1 MKPWKN
7 CCVHI
12 LSLIHILLR
21 RQEGF
26 LSGEDIGR
34 ELSIT
39 RAAVWKGIK
48 KLREEGYEIEA
59 VTNRGY
65 RLTNPETMYNK
76 RELEQGLKTKTMG
89 QTIYFYEETDTTN
102 NRAREL
108 ALEGAPEGTLVVA
121 EKQTAGRGRRGKV
134 WESPLGTG
142 IWMSLVLRPQ
152 IMPAEAS
159 VLTLLCGLATAEAI
173 EAETGLSAG
182 IKWPN
187 DILINGKK
195 AVGILTEMDCEMS
208 EVHFVIPGIGINV
221 NTASFPPEIAEIA
234 TSLYLECGKTVSR
247 RRLVHRVL
255 ERLEE
260 HYETFLRT
268 GSFAAMLED
277 YRKHCITLGK
287 EVHVLGREPFFA
299 EALDITPEGEL
310 LVRRADNGKEEVV
323 FSGEV
328 SIRGVI

>member
-1 MKPWKN
+1 MYR
-7 CCVHI
+7 I
-12 LSLIHILLR
+12 LELLR

-89 QTIYFYEETDTTN
+89 QSIYFYEETDTTN

-173 EAETGLSAG
+173 KAETGLSAG

-195 AVGILTEMDCEMS
+195 AVGVLTEMDCEMS

-221 NTASFPPEIAEIA
+221 NTASFPPEIADIA

-247 RRLVHRVL
+247 RRLVHKVL

-268 GSFAAMLED
+268 GSFTAMLED

>member
-1 MKPWKN
+1 MYR
-7 CCVHI
+7 I
-12 LSLIHILLR
+12 LELLR

-108 ALEGAPEGTLVVA
+108 ALEGASEGTLVVA

-152 IMPAEAS
+152 IAPAEAS

-268 GSFAAMLED
+268 GSFDAMLED

>member
-1 MKPWKN
+1 MYR
-7 CCVHI
+7 I
-12 LSLIHILLR
+12 LELLR

-89 QTIYFYEETDTTN
+89 QSIYFYEETDTTN

-173 EAETGLSAG
+173 KAETGLSAG

-221 NTASFPPEIAEIA
+221 NTASFPPEIADIA

-247 RRLVHRVL
+247 RRLVHKVL

-260 HYETFLRT
+260 QYETFLRT
-268 GSFAAMLED
+268 GSFTAMLED

>member
-1 MKPWKN
+1 MYR
-7 CCVHI
+7 I
-12 LSLIHILLR
+12 LELLR

-89 QTIYFYEETDTTN
+89 QSIYFYEETDTTN

-108 ALEGAPEGTLVVA
+108 AQEGAPEGTLVVA

-208 EVHFVIPGIGINV
+208 QVHFVIPGIGINV
-221 NTASFPPEIAEIA
+221 NTASFPPEIVDIA

-247 RRLVHRVL
+247 RRLVHKVL

-268 GSFAAMLED
+268 GSFTAMLED

>member
-1 MKPWKN
+1 MYR
-7 CCVHI
+7 I
-12 LSLIHILLR
+12 LELLR

-89 QTIYFYEETDTTN
+89 QSIYFYEETDTTN

-152 IMPAEAS
+152 IMPAEAP

-173 EAETGLSAG
+173 KAETGLSAG

-221 NTASFPPEIAEIA
+221 NTASFPPEIADIA

-247 RRLVHRVL
+247 RRLVHKVL

-268 GSFAAMLED
+268 GSFTAMLED

>member
-1 MKPWKN
+1 MYR
-7 CCVHI
+7 I
-12 LSLIHILLR
+12 LELLR

-247 RRLVHRVL
+247 RRLVHKVL
-255 ERLEE
+255 ERLED

-287 EVHVLGREPFFA
+287 EVHVLGRQPFFA

>member
-1 MKPWKN
+1 MYR
-7 CCVHI
+7 I
-12 LSLIHILLR
+12 LELLR

-121 EKQTAGRGRRGKV
+121 EKQTDGRGRRGKV

-221 NTASFPPEIAEIA
+221 NTASFPPEIADIA

-247 RRLVHRVL
+247 RRLVHKVL
-255 ERLEE
+255 ERLGG

-268 GSFAAMLED
+268 GSFTAMLED

>member
-1 MKPWKN
+1 MYR
-7 CCVHI
+7 I
-12 LSLIHILLR
+12 LELLR

-89 QTIYFYEETDTTN
+89 QSIYFYEETDTTN

-255 ERLEE
+255 ERLEGE
-260 HYETFLRT
+260 YETFLRR
-268 GSFAAMLED
+268 GSCGAMLED
-277 YRKHCITLGK
+277 YRRHCITLGK

>member
-1 MKPWKN
+1 MYR
-7 CCVHI
+7 I
-12 LSLIHILLR
+12 LELLR

-108 ALEGAPEGTLVVA
+108 ALEGASEGTLVVA

-152 IMPAEAS
+152 IAPTEAS

-247 RRLVHRVL
+247 RRLVHKVL

>member
-1 MKPWKN
+1 MYR
-7 CCVHI
+7 I
-12 LSLIHILLR
+12 LELLR

-89 QTIYFYEETDTTN
+89 QSIYFYEETDTTN

-152 IMPAEAS
+152 IAPAEAS

-221 NTASFPPEIAEIA
+221 NTASFPPEIADIA

-247 RRLVHRVL
+247 RRLVHKVL

-268 GSFAAMLED
+268 GSFTAMLED

>member
-1 MKPWKN
+1 MYR
-7 CCVHI
+7 I
-12 LSLIHILLR
+12 LELLR
-21 RQEGF
+21 RREGF

-89 QTIYFYEETDTTN
+89 QSIYFYEETDTTN

-173 EAETGLSAG
+173 EVETGLSAG

-208 EVHFVIPGIGINV
+208 QVHFVIPGIGINV
-221 NTASFPPEIAEIA
+221 NTTSFPPEIADIA

-247 RRLVHRVL
+247 RRLVHKVL

-268 GSFAAMLED
+268 GSFTAMLED

>member
-1 MKPWKN
+1 MYR
-7 CCVHI
+7 I
-12 LSLIHILLR
+12 LELLR

-89 QTIYFYEETDTTN
+89 QSIYFYEETDTTN

-159 VLTLLCGLATAEAI
+159 VLTILCGLATAEAI
-173 EAETGLSAG
+173 EVETGLSAG

-208 EVHFVIPGIGINV
+208 QVHFVIPGIGINV
-221 NTASFPPEIAEIA
+221 NTTSFPPEIADIA

-247 RRLVHRVL
+247 RRLVHKVL

-268 GSFAAMLED
+268 GSFTAMLED

>member
-1 MKPWKN
+1 MYR
-7 CCVHI
+7 I
-12 LSLIHILLR
+12 LELLQQ
-21 RQEGF
+21 QEGF

-89 QTIYFYEETDTTN
+89 QSIYFYEEIDTTN

-152 IMPAEAS
+152 IRPAEAS

-221 NTASFPPEIAEIA
+221 NTASFPPEIADIA

-247 RRLVHRVL
+247 RRLVHKVL
-255 ERLEE
+255 ERLEA
-260 HYETFLRT
+260 HYETFLRAGNFT
-268 GSFAAMLED
+268 AMLED

>member
-1 MKPWKN
+1 MYR
-7 CCVHI
+7 I
-12 LSLIHILLR
+12 LELLR

-89 QTIYFYEETDTTN
+89 QSIYFYEETDTTN

-152 IMPAEAS
+152 IAPAEAS

-173 EAETGLSAG
+173 ETETGLSAG

-221 NTASFPPEIAEIA
+221 NTASFPPEIA

-247 RRLVHRVL
+247 RRLVHKVL

>member
-1 MKPWKN
+1 MYR
-7 CCVHI
+7 I
-12 LSLIHILLR
+12 LELLR

-89 QTIYFYEETDTTN
+89 QSIYFYEETDTTN

-121 EKQTAGRGRRGKV
+121 EKQTDGRGRRGKV

-173 EAETGLSAG
+173 KAETGLSAG

-221 NTASFPPEIAEIA
+221 NTASFPPEIADIA

-247 RRLVHRVL
+247 RRLVHKVL

-268 GSFAAMLED
+268 GSFTAMLED

>member
-1 MKPWKN
+1 MYR
-7 CCVHI
+7 I
-12 LSLIHILLR
+12 LELLR

-152 IMPAEAS
+152 IAPAEAS

-247 RRLVHRVL
+247 RRLVHKVL

-268 GSFAAMLED
+268 GSFAAMLEN

>member
-1 MKPWKN
+1 MYR
-7 CCVHI
+7 I
-12 LSLIHILLR
+12 LELLR

-89 QTIYFYEETDTTN
+89 QSIYFYEETDTTN

-152 IMPAEAS
+152 IMPAGAS

-173 EAETGLSAG
+173 EVETGLSAG

-208 EVHFVIPGIGINV
+208 QVHFVIPGIGINV
-221 NTASFPPEIAEIA
+221 NTASFPPEIVDIA

-247 RRLVHRVL
+247 RRLVHKVL

-268 GSFAAMLED
+268 GSFTAMLED

>member
-1 MKPWKN
+1 MYR
-7 CCVHI
+7 I
-12 LSLIHILLR
+12 LELLR

-89 QTIYFYEETDTTN
+89 QSIYFYEETDTTN

-152 IMPAEAS
+152 IAPAEAS

-247 RRLVHRVL
+247 RRLVHKVL

-260 HYETFLRT
+260 HYETFLQT

>member
-1 MKPWKN
+1 MYR
-7 CCVHI
+7 I
-12 LSLIHILLR
+12 LELLR

-89 QTIYFYEETDTTN
+89 QSIYFYEETDTTN

-221 NTASFPPEIAEIA
+221 NTASFPPEIADIA

-247 RRLVHRVL
+247 RRLVHKVL

-268 GSFAAMLED
+268 GSFTAMLED

-310 LVRRADNGKEEVV
+310 LVRRADNGKEEVG

>member
-1 MKPWKN
+1 MYR
-7 CCVHI
+7 I
-12 LSLIHILLR
+12 LELLR

-89 QTIYFYEETDTTN
+89 QFIYFYEETDTTN

-152 IMPAEAS
+152 IAPAEAS

-247 RRLVHRVL
+247 RRLVHKVL

>member
-1 MKPWKN
+1 MYR
-7 CCVHI
+7 I
-12 LSLIHILLR
+12 LELLR

-121 EKQTAGRGRRGKV
+121 EKQTAGRGRRGKA

-152 IMPAEAS
+152 IRPAEAS

-208 EVHFVIPGIGINV
+208 QVHFVIPGIGINV
-221 NTASFPPEIAEIA
+221 NTASFPPEIADIA

-247 RRLVHRVL
+247 RRLVHKVM

-268 GSFAAMLED
+268 GSFTAMLED

>member
-1 MKPWKN
+1 MYR
-7 CCVHI
+7 I
-12 LSLIHILLR
+12 LELLR

-152 IMPAEAS
+152 IAPTEAS

>member
-1 MKPWKN
+1 MYR
-7 CCVHI
+7 I
-12 LSLIHILLR
+12 LELLR

-89 QTIYFYEETDTTN
+89 QSIYFYEETDTTN

-152 IMPAEAS
+152 IAPAEAS

-221 NTASFPPEIAEIA
+221 NMASFPPEIAEIA

-247 RRLVHRVL
+247 RRLVHKVL

>member
-1 MKPWKN
+1 MYR
-7 CCVHI
+7 I
-12 LSLIHILLR
+12 LELLR

-89 QTIYFYEETDTTN
+89 QSIYFYEETDTTN

-173 EAETGLSAG
+173 KAETGLSAG

-221 NTASFPPEIAEIA
+221 NTASFPPEIADIA

-247 RRLVHRVL
+247 RRLVHKVL

-268 GSFAAMLED
+268 GSFTAMLED

>member
-1 MKPWKN
+1 MYR
-7 CCVHI
+7 I
-12 LSLIHILLR
+12 LELLR

-152 IMPAEAS
+152 IAPAEAS
-159 VLTLLCGLATAEAI
+159 VLTLLCGLATAEAV
-173 EAETGLSAG
+173 EAETGLSAD

-247 RRLVHRVL
+247 RRLVHKVL

-299 EALDITPEGEL
+299 EALGITPEGEL

>member
-1 MKPWKN
+1 MYR
-7 CCVHI
+7 I
-12 LSLIHILLR
+12 LELLR

-89 QTIYFYEETDTTN
+89 QSIYFYEETDTTN

-152 IMPAEAS
+152 IAPTEAS

-187 DILINGKK
+187 DILINGEK

>member
-1 MKPWKN
+1 MYR
-7 CCVHI
+7 I
-12 LSLIHILLR
+12 LELLR

-89 QTIYFYEETDTTN
+89 QSIYFYEETDTTN

-152 IMPAEAS
+152 IAPAEAS

-208 EVHFVIPGIGINV
+208 QVHFVIPGIGINV

-234 TSLYLECGKTVSR
+234 TSLYLESGKTVSR
-247 RRLVHRVL
+247 RRLVHKVL
-255 ERLEE
+255 ERLEG
-260 HYETFLRT
+260 HYNTFLQT
-268 GSFAAMLED
+268 GSFSAMLED

-310 LVRRADNGKEEVV
+310 LVRRSDNGKEEVV

>member
-1 MKPWKN
+1 MYR
-7 CCVHI
+7 I
-12 LSLIHILLR
+12 LELLR

-89 QTIYFYEETDTTN
+89 QSIYFYEETDTTN

-108 ALEGAPEGTLVVA
+108 ALEGAPEGTLVIA

-208 EVHFVIPGIGINV
+208 QVHFVIPGIGINV

-247 RRLVHRVL
+247 RRLVHKVL

-268 GSFAAMLED
+268 GSFTAMLED

>member
-1 MKPWKN
+1 MYR
-7 CCVHI
+7 I
-12 LSLIHILLR
+12 LELLR

-48 KLREEGYEIEA
+48 KLREEGYEIGA

-173 EAETGLSAG
+173 EAKTGLSAG

-247 RRLVHRVL
+247 RRLVHKVL

>member
-1 MKPWKN
+1 MYR
-7 CCVHI
+7 I
-12 LSLIHILLR
+12 LELLR

-89 QTIYFYEETDTTN
+89 QSIYFYEETDTTN

-208 EVHFVIPGIGINV
+208 QVHFVIPGIGINV
-221 NTASFPPEIAEIA
+221 NTASFPPEIADIA

-247 RRLVHRVL
+247 RRLVHKVL

-268 GSFAAMLED
+268 GSFTAMLED

-310 LVRRADNGKEEVV
+310 LVHRADNGKEGVV

>member
-1 MKPWKN
+1 MYR
-7 CCVHI
+7 I
-12 LSLIHILLR
+12 LELLR

-152 IMPAEAS
+152 IAPTEAS

-173 EAETGLSAG
+173 EAETGLYAG

>member
-1 MKPWKN
+1 MYR
-7 CCVHI
+7 I
-12 LSLIHILLR
+12 LELLR

-102 NRAREL
+102 NHAREL

-152 IMPAEAS
+152 IAPTEAS

-221 NTASFPPEIAEIA
+221 NTASFPPEIADIA

-247 RRLVHRVL
+247 RRLVHKVL

>member
-1 MKPWKN
+1 MYR
-7 CCVHI
+7 I
-12 LSLIHILLR
+12 LELLR

-89 QTIYFYEETDTTN
+89 QSIYFYEETDTTN

-152 IMPAEAS
+152 TMPAEAS
-159 VLTLLCGLATAEAI
+159 GRTLLCGQATAEAI

>member
-1 MKPWKN
+1 MYR
-7 CCVHI
+7 I
-12 LSLIHILLR
+12 LELLR

-89 QTIYFYEETDTTN
+89 QSIYFYEETDTTN

-159 VLTLLCGLATAEAI
+159 VLNLLCGLATAEAI
-173 EAETGLSAG
+173 EEETGLSAG

-221 NTASFPPEIAEIA
+221 NTASFPPEIADIA

-247 RRLVHRVL
+247 RRLVHKVL

-268 GSFAAMLED
+268 GSFTAMLED

>member
-1 MKPWKN
+1 MYR
-7 CCVHI
+7 I
-12 LSLIHILLR
+12 LELLR

-89 QTIYFYEETDTTN
+89 QSIYFYEETDTTN

-108 ALEGAPEGTLVVA
+108 AQEGAPEGTLVVA

-173 EAETGLSAG
+173 KAETGLSAG

-221 NTASFPPEIAEIA
+221 NTAPFPPEIADIA

-247 RRLVHRVL
+247 RRLVHKVL

-268 GSFAAMLED
+268 GSFTAMLED

>member
-1 MKPWKN
+1 MYR
-7 CCVHI
+7 I
-12 LSLIHILLR
+12 LELLR

-152 IMPAEAS
+152 IAPAEAS

-247 RRLVHRVL
+247 RRLVHKVL

-277 YRKHCITLGK
+277 YRKRCITLGK

>member
-1 MKPWKN
+1 MYR
-7 CCVHI
+7 I
-12 LSLIHILLR
+12 LELLR
-21 RQEGF
+21 RQEEF

-89 QTIYFYEETDTTN
+89 QSIYFYEETDTTN

-173 EAETGLSAG
+173 KAETGLSAG

-221 NTASFPPEIAEIA
+221 NTASFPPEIADIA

-247 RRLVHRVL
+247 RRLVHKVL

-268 GSFAAMLED
+268 GSFTAMLED